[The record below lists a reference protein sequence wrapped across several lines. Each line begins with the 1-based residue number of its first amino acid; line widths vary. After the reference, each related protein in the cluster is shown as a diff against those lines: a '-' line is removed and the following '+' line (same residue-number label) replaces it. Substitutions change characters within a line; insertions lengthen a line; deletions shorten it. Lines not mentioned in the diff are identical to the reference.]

1 VKIIM
6 LSGSNSCG
14 KSSTLNIVHQL
25 LLENNGIS
33 TNKQPLGGNKKDFT
47 DIVSYQNQRIAFFTM
62 GDYATHLIT
71 AMTNYC
77 NQGIDVLVCTCNNKF
92 VKPYKEIEK
101 YPHHVLTKTLASAT
115 ISQQAANMA
124 DADKIVALI

>member
-1 VKIIM
+1 MRVIM
-6 LSGSNSCG
+6 LTGSNRCG

-25 LLENNGIS
+25 LLANNGIS

-47 DIVSYQNQRIAFFTM
+47 DIVTYQNNRVAFFTM
-62 GDYATHLIT
+62 GDYSTFLII
-71 AMTNYC
+71 AMTNYR
-77 NQGIDVLVCTCNNKF
+77 NQEIDVLVCACNNKF

-101 YPHHVLTKTLASAT
+101 YPHHLLTKTLASAA

>member
-1 VKIIM
+1 MRVIM
-6 LSGSNSCG
+6 LSGSNRCG

-25 LLENNGIS
+25 LLASNGIS

-47 DIVSYQNQRIAFFTM
+47 DIVSYQNNRVAFFTM
-62 GDYATHLIT
+62 GDYSTFLII
-71 AMTNYC
+71 AMTNYR
-77 NQGIDVLVCTCNNKF
+77 NQEIDVLVCACNNKF

-101 YPHHVLTKTLASAT
+101 NPHNVLTKTLASAA
-115 ISQQAANMA
+115 ISQQAANTT

>member
-1 VKIIM
+1 M
-6 LSGSNSCG
+6 AYRPTSN
-14 KSSTLNIVHQL
+14 
-25 LLENNGIS
+25 
-33 TNKQPLGGNKKDFT
+33 PWGGNKKDFT

-77 NQGIDVLVCTCNNKF
+77 NQGIDVLVCACNNKF